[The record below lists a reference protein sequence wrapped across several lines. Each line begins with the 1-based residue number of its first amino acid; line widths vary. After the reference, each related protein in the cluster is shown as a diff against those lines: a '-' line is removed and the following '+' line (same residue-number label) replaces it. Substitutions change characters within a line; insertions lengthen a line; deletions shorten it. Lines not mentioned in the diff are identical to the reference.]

1 MQTNRCACVC
11 VCVCVWRGGKPVCVC
26 VRVAWGQGEGH
37 GLGVFRLSGVNAQ
50 KCVERASVR
59 RFQQGGSAL
68 NSAGKSF
75 TFRTHQYAPARTHT
89 RTQNWCW
96 GLAQKF
102 VDPKANRQQCVD
114 EYIFRTVNARQLFS
128 ALIAF

>member
-1 MQTNRCACVC
+1 
-11 VCVCVWRGGKPVCVC
+11 
-26 VRVAWGQGEGH
+26 VAWGQGEGH

-75 TFRTHQYAPARTHT
+75 TFRTHQYTPARTHT
-89 RTQNWCW
+89 HTHAELML
-96 GLAQKF
+96 GAG
-102 VDPKANRQQCVD
+102 PKVC
-114 EYIFRTVNARQLFS
+114 
-128 ALIAF
+128 